1 MKNHSFVYSTDPDYS
16 DSAEKGKVQYPKSN
30 EQHIRIH
37 LDRKGG
43 RKIVSVIKGIKM
55 GTLELKQLAKE
66 LKSKCGVGG
75 TVKDGNVLIQ
85 GNHREKIQLILI
97 QKGFNVKLSGG

>member
-1 MKNHSFVYSTDPDYS
+1 MKNHSFVYSTDSSISHND
-16 DSAEKGKVQYPKSN
+16 EKNNIQFPKAKD
-30 EQHIRIH
+30 QHIRIH

-43 RKIVSVIKGIKM
+43 GKIVSVIKGIM
-55 GTLELKQLAKE
+55 MEPQELKQLAKE

-75 TVKDGNVLIQ
+75 TVKDGRVLIQ
-85 GNHREKIQLILI
+85 GNHREKIQQILI